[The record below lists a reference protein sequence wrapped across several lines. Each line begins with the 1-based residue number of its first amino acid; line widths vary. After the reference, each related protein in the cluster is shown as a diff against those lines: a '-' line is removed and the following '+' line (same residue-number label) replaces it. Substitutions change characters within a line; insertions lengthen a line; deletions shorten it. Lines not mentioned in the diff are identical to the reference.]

1 VRRIAHPGDAL
12 NTRAA
17 GEITRLLAG
26 WRSGDGAAA
35 TALLPRVYDR
45 LRRIAGSHLRRER
58 SGHTLQA
65 TALVH
70 EVYLRLSRQR
80 RTAWRSRGHF
90 FRLAARLMRR
100 VLVDHAR
107 RRSAA
112 RRGGTSPDRSFD
124 ELTSP
129 NAVPVPAST
138 RRPTVLALAW
148 ALDALEAVDPESAR
162 VVELR
167 FFHGMTVAE
176 TAAETGLA
184 PRTVDRRWRVARA
197 WLYREIGGAR
207 QAPVGRDAVHAAA

>member
-1 VRRIAHPGDAL
+1 MRGEADAGGAL
-12 NTRAA
+12 SARAA

-26 WRSGDGAAA
+26 WGVGDGAAA
-35 TALLPRVYDR
+35 TAVLPLVYDR
-45 LRRIAGSHLRRER
+45 LRRIAGAQLRGER

-80 RTAWRSRGHF
+80 RVAWRDRSHF
-90 FRLAARLMRR
+90 FRLAGRLMRR

-112 RRGGTSPDRSFD
+112 RRGGTAPERGLD
-124 ELTSP
+124 EQTAGR
-129 NAVPVPAST
+129 AVPAPTGA
-138 RRPTVLALAW
+138 RRPTVLTLAW
-148 ALDALEAVDPESAR
+148 ALDALGTVDPESAR

-167 FFHGMTVAE
+167 FFHGMSVAE

-197 WLYREIGGAR
+197 WLYRELGGAPPGP
-207 QAPVGRDAVHAAA
+207 AGRDPVHAAA